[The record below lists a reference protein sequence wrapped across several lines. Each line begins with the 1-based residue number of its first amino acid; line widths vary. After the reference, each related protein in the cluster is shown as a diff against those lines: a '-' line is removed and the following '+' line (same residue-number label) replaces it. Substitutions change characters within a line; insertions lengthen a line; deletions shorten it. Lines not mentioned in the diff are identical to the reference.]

1 MKRMIWYE
9 WKRIWQSRLTQFA
22 VIGCIL
28 FLLFCT
34 WSNIRQIQTTDSEEN
49 QVTGMAAVKALKETE
64 RITLDQETV
73 TAIMQEYLDY
83 TENPATSSDDSKLV
97 YLSEEMY
104 RTWYLPRME
113 LMNQIISVYF
123 HKGQE
128 YVDDRQ
134 LLEQNL
140 GRDFYEARKERVQER
155 LTYYVDLG
163 SVTPSEADWWDEQDD
178 KVGEYTYGNYKVWEI
193 LISNLPWVLFIMM
206 VICVGIAPVFAGEYQ
221 SKCDSLLLCMKHGKH
236 RLILAK
242 LAAST
247 VYASVLYWGIVS
259 LYSAVLLIFVGKD
272 GWDLPVQLLYS
283 GMSSSYA
290 LTTSQA
296 YFLALLMGYVMTLGL
311 GGLVLLLSALF
322 KNPYVVIVTAFLYLC
337 VPLFLSTNSGGYLW
351 VHLLALLPEKISE
364 FHFASYI
371 AYSIGNIKMT
381 LPTAAMIVNG
391 LCAVIFSGLAY
402 LFFRRHQ
409 VNR

>member
-9 WKRIWQSRLTQFA
+9 WKRIWKSRLTQFS

-34 WSNIRQIQTTDSEEN
+34 WSNIRLIQTTDKEGN

-64 RITLDQETV
+64 RIVLDQETV
-73 TAIMQEYLDY
+73 TGIMQEYLNY
-83 TENPATSSDDSKLV
+83 TENPDTSSDDPNRV
-97 YLSEEMY
+97 YLSEEIY
-104 RTWYLPRME
+104 QTWYLPQMD
-113 LMNQIISVYF
+113 LMKQISSVYF
-123 HKGQE
+123 QKGQK
-128 YVDDRQ
+128 YTDDRQ
-134 LLEQNL
+134 LLKENL
-140 GRDFYEARKERVQER
+140 GKDFYAARKDRVQED
-155 LTYYVDLG
+155 LTYYVEQG
-163 SVTPSEADWWDEQDD
+163 SMTPSEADWWDEQDN
-178 KVGEYTYGNYKVWEI
+178 KVGEYTYGNYKVWDL
-193 LISNLPWVLFIMM
+193 LINNLPWILFIMM
-206 VICVGIAPVFAGEYQ
+206 IVCVGIAPVFAGEYQ

-242 LAAST
+242 LTASF

-259 LYSAVLLIFVGKD
+259 LYSAVLLIFVGPD
-272 GWDLPVQLLYS
+272 GWNLPVQLIYS
-283 GMSSSYA
+283 GKPSSYA

-296 YFLALLMGYVMTLGL
+296 YLLALMMGYVMTLGL
-311 GGLVLLLSALF
+311 GGMVLFLSTLF

-337 VPLFLSTNSGGYLW
+337 VPLFLSTNSGNYLW

-371 AYSIGNIKMT
+371 AYSIGNIKMA

-391 LCAVIFSGLAY
+391 MCAFVFSALAY

-409 VNR
+409 VNK

>member
-34 WSNIRQIQTTDSEEN
+34 WSNIRQIQTTDGEGN

-83 TENPATSSDDSKLV
+83 TENPDTSSDDPELQ
-97 YLSEEMY
+97 YLSEKMY
-104 RTWYLPRME
+104 RTWYLPNRG
-113 LMNQIISVYF
+113 LLNLISGTYMQE
-123 HKGQE
+123 GQGN
-128 YVDDRQ
+128 VSDRQ
-134 LLEQNL
+134 LFEKNF
-140 GRDFYEARKERVQER
+140 GKDFYEARKERVQER
-155 LTYYVDLG
+155 LTYYVNQG
-163 SVTPSEADWWDEQDD
+163 SVTLSEADWWDEQDD
-178 KVGEYTYGNYKVWEI
+178 KVGEYTYGNYKVWDI
-193 LISNLPWVLFIMM
+193 LISNLPWILFIMM
-206 VICVGIAPVFAGEYQ
+206 IVCVGIAPVFAGEYQ

-242 LAAST
+242 LTAST

-259 LYSAVLLIFVGKD
+259 LYSAVLLIFVGTG

-283 GMSSSYA
+283 GMPSSYA

-296 YFLALLMGYVMTLGL
+296 YLLALLMGYVMTLGL

-381 LPTAAMIVNG
+381 LPMAAMIVNG
-391 LCAVIFSGLAY
+391 LCAVVFSGLAY

-409 VNR
+409 VNK

>member
-1 MKRMIWYE
+1 MKTMIWYE

-34 WSNIRQIQTTDSEEN
+34 WSNIRQIQTTDGEGN

-83 TENPATSSDDSKLV
+83 TENPDTASDDPELQ

-104 RTWYLPRME
+104 RTWYLPNRN
-113 LMNQIISVYF
+113 LLNQICGTYIQE
-123 HKGQE
+123 GQGNMS
-128 YVDDRQ
+128 DRQ
-134 LLEQNL
+134 LFEGNL
-140 GRDFYEARKERVQER
+140 GKDFYESRKERVQER

-193 LISNLPWVLFIMM
+193 LISNLPWILFIMM
-206 VICVGIAPVFAGEYQ
+206 IVCVGIAPVFAGEYQ

-259 LYSAVLLIFVGKD
+259 LYSAVLLIFVGTD

-283 GMSSSYA
+283 GMPSSYA

-296 YFLALLMGYVMTLGL
+296 YLLALLMGYVMTLGL

-371 AYSIGNIKMT
+371 AYSIGNIKMA
-381 LPTAAMIVNG
+381 LPTASMIVNG

>member
-9 WKRIWQSRLTQFA
+9 WKRIWQSRLTQFS

-34 WSNIRQIQTTDSEEN
+34 WSNIRLIQTTDKKGN

-64 RITLDQETV
+64 RIVLDQETV
-73 TAIMQEYLDY
+73 TGIMQEYLDY
-83 TENPATSSDDSKLV
+83 TENPDTSSDDPNRV
-97 YLSEEMY
+97 YLSEEIY
-104 RTWYLPRME
+104 QTWYLPQMD
-113 LMNQIISVYF
+113 LMKQISSVYF
-123 HKGQE
+123 QKGQK
-128 YVDDRQ
+128 YTDDRQ
-134 LLEQNL
+134 LLKENL
-140 GRDFYEARKERVQER
+140 GKDFYAARKDRVQED
-155 LTYYVDLG
+155 LTYYVEQG
-163 SVTPSEADWWDEQDD
+163 SMTPSEADWWDEQDN
-178 KVGEYTYGNYKVWEI
+178 KVGEYTYGNYKVWDL
-193 LISNLPWVLFIMM
+193 LINNLPWILFIMM
-206 VICVGIAPVFAGEYQ
+206 IVCVGIAPVFAGEYQ

-242 LAAST
+242 LTASF

-259 LYSAVLLIFVGKD
+259 LYSAVLLIFVGPD
-272 GWDLPVQLLYS
+272 GWNLPVQLIYS
-283 GMSSSYA
+283 GKPSSYA

-296 YFLALLMGYVMTLGL
+296 YLLALMMGYVMTLGL
-311 GGLVLLLSALF
+311 GGMVLFLSAVF

-337 VPLFLSTNSGGYLW
+337 VPLFLSTNSGNYLW

-371 AYSIGNIKMT
+371 AYSIGNIKMA

-391 LCAVIFSGLAY
+391 MCAFVFSALAY

-409 VNR
+409 VNK

>member
-1 MKRMIWYE
+1 MIWYE
-9 WKRIWQSRLTQFA
+9 WKRIWQSRLTQFS

-34 WSNIRQIQTTDSEEN
+34 WSNIRLIQTTDKKGN

-64 RITLDQETV
+64 RIVLDQETV
-73 TAIMQEYLDY
+73 TGIMQEYLDY
-83 TENPATSSDDSKLV
+83 TENPDTSSDDPNRV
-97 YLSEEMY
+97 YLSEEIY
-104 RTWYLPRME
+104 QTWYLPQMD
-113 LMNQIISVYF
+113 LMKQISSVYF
-123 HKGQE
+123 QKGQK
-128 YVDDRQ
+128 YTDDRQ
-134 LLEQNL
+134 LLKENL
-140 GRDFYEARKERVQER
+140 GKDFYAARKDRVQED
-155 LTYYVDLG
+155 LTYYVEQG
-163 SVTPSEADWWDEQDD
+163 SMTPSEADWWDEQDN
-178 KVGEYTYGNYKVWEI
+178 KVGEYTYGNYKVWDL
-193 LISNLPWVLFIMM
+193 LINNLPWILFIMM
-206 VICVGIAPVFAGEYQ
+206 IVCVGIAPVFAGEYQ

-242 LAAST
+242 LTASF

-259 LYSAVLLIFVGKD
+259 LYSAVLLIFVGPD
-272 GWDLPVQLLYS
+272 GWNLPVQLIYS
-283 GMSSSYA
+283 GKPSSYA

-296 YFLALLMGYVMTLGL
+296 YLLALMMGYVMTLGL
-311 GGLVLLLSALF
+311 GGMVLFLSAVF

-337 VPLFLSTNSGGYLW
+337 VPLFLSTNSGNYLW

-371 AYSIGNIKMT
+371 AYSIGNIKMA

-391 LCAVIFSGLAY
+391 MCAFVFSALAY

-409 VNR
+409 VNK

>member
-1 MKRMIWYE
+1 MIWYE

-34 WSNIRQIQTTDSEEN
+34 WSNIRQIQTTDGEGN

-83 TENPATSSDDSKLV
+83 TENPDTSSDDPELQ
-97 YLSEEMY
+97 YLSEKMY
-104 RTWYLPRME
+104 RTWYLPNRG
-113 LMNQIISVYF
+113 LLNLISGTYMQE
-123 HKGQE
+123 GQGN
-128 YVDDRQ
+128 VSDRQ
-134 LLEQNL
+134 LFEKNF
-140 GRDFYEARKERVQER
+140 GKDFYEARKERVQER
-155 LTYYVDLG
+155 LTYYVNLG

-178 KVGEYTYGNYKVWEI
+178 KVGEYTYGNYKVWDI
-193 LISNLPWVLFIMM
+193 LISNLPWILFIMM
-206 VICVGIAPVFAGEYQ
+206 IVCVGIAPVFAGEYQ

-259 LYSAVLLIFVGKD
+259 LYSAVLLIFVGTD
-272 GWDLPVQLLYS
+272 SWDLPVQLIYS
-283 GMSSSYA
+283 GMPSSYA

-296 YFLALLMGYVMTLGL
+296 YLLALLMGYVMTLGL

-371 AYSIGNIKMT
+371 AYSMGNIKMT
-381 LPTAAMIVNG
+381 LPMAAMIVNG
-391 LCAVIFSGLAY
+391 LCAVVFSGLAY

>member
-34 WSNIRQIQTTDSEEN
+34 WSNIRQIQTTDGEGN

-64 RITLDQETV
+64 RIILNQETV

-83 TENPATSSDDSKLV
+83 TENPDTSSDDPELQ
-97 YLSEEMY
+97 YLSEKMY
-104 RTWYLPRME
+104 RTWYLPNRG
-113 LMNQIISVYF
+113 LLNLISGTYMQE
-123 HKGQE
+123 GQGN
-128 YVDDRQ
+128 VSDRQ
-134 LLEQNL
+134 LFEKNF
-140 GRDFYEARKERVQER
+140 GKDFYEARKERVQER
-155 LTYYVDLG
+155 LTYYVNQG
-163 SVTPSEADWWDEQDD
+163 SVTLSEADWWDEQND

-193 LISNLPWVLFIMM
+193 LISNLPWILFIMM
-206 VICVGIAPVFAGEYQ
+206 IVCVGIAPVFAGEYQ

-242 LAAST
+242 LTAST

-259 LYSAVLLIFVGKD
+259 LYSAVLLIFVGTD

-283 GMSSSYA
+283 GMPSSYA

-296 YFLALLMGYVMTLGL
+296 YLLALLTGYVMTLGL

-371 AYSIGNIKMT
+371 AYSMGNIKMT
-381 LPTAAMIVNG
+381 LPMAAMIVNG
-391 LCAVIFSGLAY
+391 LCAVVFCGLAY

-409 VNR
+409 VNK

>member
-1 MKRMIWYE
+1 MKRMIWYVWE
-9 WKRIWQSRLTQFA
+9 RIWQSRLTQFS

-34 WSNIRQIQTTDSEEN
+34 WSNIRLIQTTDKEGN

-64 RITLDQETV
+64 RIVLDQETV
-73 TAIMQEYLDY
+73 TGIMQEYLDY
-83 TENPATSSDDSKLV
+83 TENPDTSSDDPNRA
-97 YLSEEMY
+97 YLSDEIY
-104 RTWYLPRME
+104 QTWYLPQMD
-113 LMNQIISVYF
+113 LMKQISSVYF
-123 HKGQE
+123 QKGQK
-128 YVDDRQ
+128 YTDDRQ
-134 LLEQNL
+134 LLKENL
-140 GRDFYEARKERVQER
+140 GKDFYAARKDRVQED
-155 LTYYVDLG
+155 LTYYVEQG
-163 SVTPSEADWWDEQDD
+163 SMTPSEADWWDEQDN
-178 KVGEYTYGNYKVWEI
+178 KVGEYTYGNYKVWDL
-193 LISNLPWVLFIMM
+193 LINNLPWILFIMM
-206 VICVGIAPVFAGEYQ
+206 IVCVGIAPVFAGEYQ

-242 LAAST
+242 LTASF

-259 LYSAVLLIFVGKD
+259 LYSAVLLIFVGPD
-272 GWDLPVQLLYS
+272 GWNLPVQLIYS
-283 GMSSSYA
+283 GKPSSYA

-296 YFLALLMGYVMTLGL
+296 YLLALMMGYVMTLGL
-311 GGLVLLLSALF
+311 GGMVLFLSTLF

-337 VPLFLSTNSGGYLW
+337 VPLFLSTNSGNYLW

-371 AYSIGNIKMT
+371 AYSIGNIKMA

-391 LCAVIFSGLAY
+391 MCAFVFSALAY

-409 VNR
+409 VNK

>member
-1 MKRMIWYE
+1 MIWYE

-34 WSNIRQIQTTDSEEN
+34 WSNIRQIQTTDSGGN

-134 LLEQNL
+134 LLEENL

-155 LTYYVDLG
+155 LTYYVNLG

-178 KVGEYTYGNYKVWEI
+178 KVGEYTYGNYKVWDI
-193 LISNLPWVLFIMM
+193 LISNLP
-206 VICVGIAPVFAGEYQ
+206 
-221 SKCDSLLLCMKHGKH
+221 
-236 RLILAK
+236 
-242 LAAST
+242 
-247 VYASVLYWGIVS
+247 
-259 LYSAVLLIFVGKD
+259 
-272 GWDLPVQLLYS
+272 
-283 GMSSSYA
+283 
-290 LTTSQA
+290 
-296 YFLALLMGYVMTLGL
+296 
-311 GGLVLLLSALF
+311 
-322 KNPYVVIVTAFLYLC
+322 
-337 VPLFLSTNSGGYLW
+337 
-351 VHLLALLPEKISE
+351 
-364 FHFASYI
+364 
-371 AYSIGNIKMT
+371 
-381 LPTAAMIVNG
+381 
-391 LCAVIFSGLAY
+391 
-402 LFFRRHQ
+402 
-409 VNR
+409 

>member
-34 WSNIRQIQTTDSEEN
+34 WSNIRQIQTTDSEGN

-134 LLEQNL
+134 LLEENL

-178 KVGEYTYGNYKVWEI
+178 EVGEYTYGNYKVWDI

>member
-34 WSNIRQIQTTDSEEN
+34 WSNIRQIQTTDSEGN

-134 LLEQNL
+134 LLEENL

-178 KVGEYTYGNYKVWEI
+178 EVGEYTYGNYKVWDI

-381 LPTAAMIVNG
+381 LPTASMIVNG
-391 LCAVIFSGLAY
+391 LCAVVFSGLAY

>member
-22 VIGCIL
+22 VIGCVL

-34 WSNIRQIQTTDSEEN
+34 WSGIRQIQTTDGKGN
-49 QVTGMAAVKALKETE
+49 QVTGMAAVKALKGTE
-64 RITLDQETV
+64 RIVLDQETV
-73 TAIMQEYLDY
+73 TAVMKEYLDY
-83 TENPATSSDDSKLV
+83 TENPDTSSDDPELQ
-97 YLSEEMY
+97 YLSEKMY
-104 RTWYLPRME
+104 RTWYLPNRG
-113 LMNQIISVYF
+113 LLNLISGTYMQE
-123 HKGQE
+123 GQGN
-128 YVDDRQ
+128 VSDRQ
-134 LLEQNL
+134 LFEKNF
-140 GRDFYEARKERVQER
+140 GKDFYEARKERVQER
-155 LTYYVDLG
+155 LTYYVNQG
-163 SVTPSEADWWDEQDD
+163 SVTLSEADWWDEQDD
-178 KVGEYTYGNYKVWEI
+178 KVGEYTYGNYKVWDI

-206 VICVGIAPVFAGEYQ
+206 IVCVGIAPVFAGEYQ

-236 RLILAK
+236 GLILAK
-242 LAAST
+242 LAASF
-247 VYASVLYWGIVS
+247 VYAGVLYWGIVL
-259 LYSAVLLIFVGKD
+259 LYSAVLLIFVGAD

-283 GMSSSYA
+283 GMPSSYA

-296 YFLALLMGYVMTLGL
+296 YLLALLMGYVITLGL

-351 VHLLALLPEKISE
+351 VHLLALLPERISE

-371 AYSIGNIKMT
+371 AYSIGNIRMT

-409 VNR
+409 VNK

>member
-1 MKRMIWYE
+1 MIWYE
-9 WKRIWQSRLTQFA
+9 WKRIWKSRLTQFS

-34 WSNIRQIQTTDSEEN
+34 WSNIRLIQTTDKKGN

-64 RITLDQETV
+64 RIVLDQETV
-73 TAIMQEYLDY
+73 TGIMQEYLNY
-83 TENPATSSDDSKLV
+83 TENPDTSSDDPNRV
-97 YLSEEMY
+97 YLSEEIY
-104 RTWYLPRME
+104 QTWYLPQMD
-113 LMNQIISVYF
+113 LMKQISSVYF
-123 HKGQE
+123 QKGQK
-128 YVDDRQ
+128 YTDDRQ
-134 LLEQNL
+134 LLKENL
-140 GRDFYEARKERVQER
+140 GKDFYAARKDRVQED
-155 LTYYVDLG
+155 LTYYVEQG
-163 SVTPSEADWWDEQDD
+163 SMTPSEADWWDEQDN
-178 KVGEYTYGNYKVWEI
+178 KVGEYTYGNYKVWDL
-193 LISNLPWVLFIMM
+193 LINNLPWILFIMM
-206 VICVGIAPVFAGEYQ
+206 IVCVGIAPVFAGEYQ

-242 LAAST
+242 LTASF

-259 LYSAVLLIFVGKD
+259 LYSAVLLIFVGPD
-272 GWDLPVQLLYS
+272 GWNLPVQLIYS
-283 GMSSSYA
+283 GKPSSYA

-296 YFLALLMGYVMTLGL
+296 YLLALMMGYVMTLGL
-311 GGLVLLLSALF
+311 GGMVLFLSAVF

-337 VPLFLSTNSGGYLW
+337 VPLFLSTNSGNYLW

-371 AYSIGNIKMT
+371 AYSIGNIKMA

-391 LCAVIFSGLAY
+391 MCAFVFSALAY

-409 VNR
+409 VNK

>member
-9 WKRIWQSRLTQFA
+9 WKRIWKSRLTQFS

-34 WSNIRQIQTTDSEEN
+34 WSNIRLIQTTDKKGN

-64 RITLDQETV
+64 RIVLDQETV
-73 TAIMQEYLDY
+73 TGIMQEYLNY
-83 TENPATSSDDSKLV
+83 TENPDTSSDDPNRV
-97 YLSEEMY
+97 YLSEEIY
-104 RTWYLPRME
+104 QTWYLPQMD
-113 LMNQIISVYF
+113 LMKQISSVYF
-123 HKGQE
+123 QKGQK
-128 YVDDRQ
+128 YTDDRQ
-134 LLEQNL
+134 LLKENL
-140 GRDFYEARKERVQER
+140 GKDFYAARKDRVQED
-155 LTYYVDLG
+155 LTYYVEQG
-163 SVTPSEADWWDEQDD
+163 SMTPSEADWWDEQDN
-178 KVGEYTYGNYKVWEI
+178 KVGEYTYGNYKVWDL
-193 LISNLPWVLFIMM
+193 LINNLPWILFIMM
-206 VICVGIAPVFAGEYQ
+206 IVCVGIAPVFAGEYQ

-242 LAAST
+242 LTASF

-259 LYSAVLLIFVGKD
+259 LYSAVLLIFVGPD
-272 GWDLPVQLLYS
+272 GWNLPVQLIYS
-283 GMSSSYA
+283 GKPSSYA

-296 YFLALLMGYVMTLGL
+296 YLLALMMGYVMTLGL
-311 GGLVLLLSALF
+311 GGMVLFLSTLF

-337 VPLFLSTNSGGYLW
+337 VPLFLSTNSGNYLW

-371 AYSIGNIKMT
+371 AYSIGNIKMA

-391 LCAVIFSGLAY
+391 MCAFVFSALAY

-409 VNR
+409 VNK

>member
-1 MKRMIWYE
+1 MIWYE

-34 WSNIRQIQTTDSEEN
+34 WSNIRQIQTTDSEGN
-49 QVTGMAAVKALKETE
+49 QVTGMAAVNALKETE
-64 RITLDQETV
+64 RIVLDQETV
-73 TAIMQEYLDY
+73 TSLMQEYLDY
-83 TENPATSSDDSKLV
+83 TENPDTSSDDPKLE
-97 YLSEEMY
+97 YLSEKMY
-104 RTWYLPRME
+104 RTWYLPNRN
-113 LMNQIISVYF
+113 LLNQICGTYIQE
-123 HKGQE
+123 GQGNMS
-128 YVDDRQ
+128 DRQ
-134 LLEQNL
+134 LFEGNL
-140 GRDFYEARKERVQER
+140 GKDFYEARKERVQER
-155 LTYYVDLG
+155 LTYYVNLG

-381 LPTAAMIVNG
+381 LPTASMIVNG
-391 LCAVIFSGLAY
+391 LCAVVFSGLAY

>member
-9 WKRIWQSRLTQFA
+9 WKRIWKSRLTQFS

-34 WSNIRQIQTTDSEEN
+34 WSNIRLIQTTDKKGN

-64 RITLDQETV
+64 RIVLDQETV
-73 TAIMQEYLDY
+73 TGIMQEYLDY
-83 TENPATSSDDSKLV
+83 TENPDTSSDDPNRV
-97 YLSEEMY
+97 YLSEEIY
-104 RTWYLPRME
+104 QTWYLPQMD
-113 LMNQIISVYF
+113 LMKQISSVYF
-123 HKGQE
+123 QKGQK
-128 YVDDRQ
+128 YTDDRQ
-134 LLEQNL
+134 LLKENL
-140 GRDFYEARKERVQER
+140 GKDFYAARKDRVQED
-155 LTYYVDLG
+155 LTYYVEQG
-163 SVTPSEADWWDEQDD
+163 SMTPSEADWWDEQDN
-178 KVGEYTYGNYKVWEI
+178 KVGEYTYGNYKVWDL
-193 LISNLPWVLFIMM
+193 LINNLPWILFIMM
-206 VICVGIAPVFAGEYQ
+206 IVCVGIAPVFAGEYQ

-242 LAAST
+242 LTASF

-259 LYSAVLLIFVGKD
+259 LYSAVLLIFVGPD
-272 GWDLPVQLLYS
+272 GWNLPVQLIYS
-283 GMSSSYA
+283 GKPSSYA

-296 YFLALLMGYVMTLGL
+296 YLLALMMGYVMTLGL
-311 GGLVLLLSALF
+311 GGMVLFLSAVF

-337 VPLFLSTNSGGYLW
+337 VPLFLSTNSGNYLW

-371 AYSIGNIKMT
+371 AYSIGNIKMA

-391 LCAVIFSGLAY
+391 MCAFVFSALAY

-409 VNR
+409 VNK

>member
-1 MKRMIWYE
+1 MIWYE

-34 WSNIRQIQTTDSEEN
+34 WSNIRQIQTTDGEGN

-64 RITLDQETV
+64 RIILNQETV

-83 TENPATSSDDSKLV
+83 TENPDTSSDDPELQ
-97 YLSEEMY
+97 YLSEKMY
-104 RTWYLPRME
+104 RTWYLPNRG
-113 LMNQIISVYF
+113 LLNLISGTYMQE
-123 HKGQE
+123 GQGN
-128 YVDDRQ
+128 VSDRQ
-134 LLEQNL
+134 LFEKNF
-140 GRDFYEARKERVQER
+140 GKDFYEARKERVQER
-155 LTYYVDLG
+155 LTYYVNQG
-163 SVTPSEADWWDEQDD
+163 SVTLSEADWWDEQND

-193 LISNLPWVLFIMM
+193 LISNLPWILFIMM
-206 VICVGIAPVFAGEYQ
+206 IVCVGIAPVFAGEYQ

-242 LAAST
+242 LTAST

-259 LYSAVLLIFVGKD
+259 LYSAVLLIFVGTD

-283 GMSSSYA
+283 GMPSSYA

-296 YFLALLMGYVMTLGL
+296 YLLALLTGYVMTLGL

-371 AYSIGNIKMT
+371 AYSMGNIKMT
-381 LPTAAMIVNG
+381 LPMAAMIVNG
-391 LCAVIFSGLAY
+391 LCAVVFCGLAY

-409 VNR
+409 VNK

>member
-9 WKRIWQSRLTQFA
+9 WKRIWQSRLTQFS

-34 WSNIRQIQTTDSEEN
+34 WSNIRLIQTTDKEGN

-64 RITLDQETV
+64 RIVLDQETV
-73 TAIMQEYLDY
+73 TGIMQEYLDY
-83 TENPATSSDDSKLV
+83 TENPDTSSDDPNRV
-97 YLSEEMY
+97 YLSEEIY
-104 RTWYLPRME
+104 QTWYLPQMD
-113 LMNQIISVYF
+113 LMKQISSVYF
-123 HKGQE
+123 QKGQK
-128 YVDDRQ
+128 YTDDRQ
-134 LLEQNL
+134 LLKENL
-140 GRDFYEARKERVQER
+140 GKDFYAARKDRVQED
-155 LTYYVDLG
+155 LTYYVEQG
-163 SVTPSEADWWDEQDD
+163 SMTPSEADWWDEQDN
-178 KVGEYTYGNYKVWEI
+178 KVGEYTYGNYKVWDL
-193 LISNLPWVLFIMM
+193 LINNLPWILFIMM
-206 VICVGIAPVFAGEYQ
+206 IVCVGIAPVFAGEYQ

-242 LAAST
+242 LTASF

-259 LYSAVLLIFVGKD
+259 LYSAVLLIFVGPD
-272 GWDLPVQLLYS
+272 GWNLPVQLIYS
-283 GMSSSYA
+283 GKPSSYA

-296 YFLALLMGYVMTLGL
+296 YLLALMMGYVMTLGL
-311 GGLVLLLSALF
+311 GGMVLFLSTLF

-337 VPLFLSTNSGGYLW
+337 VPLFLSTNSGNYLW

-371 AYSIGNIKMT
+371 AYSIGNIKMA

-391 LCAVIFSGLAY
+391 MCAFVFSVLAY

-409 VNR
+409 VNK

>member
-34 WSNIRQIQTTDSEEN
+34 WSNIRQIQTTDSEGN

-134 LLEQNL
+134 LLEENL

-155 LTYYVDLG
+155 LTYYVNLG

-272 GWDLPVQLLYS
+272 GWDLPVQLIYS
-283 GMSSSYA
+283 GMPSSYA

-296 YFLALLMGYVMTLGL
+296 YLLALLAGYVVTLGL
-311 GGLVLLLSALF
+311 AGLVLFLSALF

-371 AYSIGNIKMT
+371 AYSIGNIKMA
-381 LPTAAMIVNG
+381 LPTASMIVNG
-391 LCAVIFSGLAY
+391 LCAVVFSGLAY
-402 LFFRRHQ
+402 FFFRRHQ

>member
-1 MKRMIWYE
+1 MIWYE

-34 WSNIRQIQTTDSEEN
+34 WSNIRQIQTTDGEGN

-73 TAIMQEYLDY
+73 TAIMREYLDY
-83 TENPATSSDDSKLV
+83 TENPDTSSDDPELQ
-97 YLSEEMY
+97 YLSEKMY
-104 RTWYLPRME
+104 RTWYLPNRGV
-113 LMNQIISVYF
+113 LNLISGTYMQE
-123 HKGQE
+123 GQGN
-128 YVDDRQ
+128 VSDRQ
-134 LLEQNL
+134 LFEKNF
-140 GRDFYEARKERVQER
+140 GKDFYEARKERVQER
-155 LTYYVDLG
+155 LTYYVNQG
-163 SVTPSEADWWDEQDD
+163 SVTLSEADWWDEQDD

-193 LISNLPWVLFIMM
+193 LISNLPWILFIMM
-206 VICVGIAPVFAGEYQ
+206 IVCVGIAPVFAGEYQ

-242 LAAST
+242 LTASF
-247 VYASVLYWGIVS
+247 VYTSVLYWGIVL
-259 LYSAVLLIFVGKD
+259 LYSAVLLIFVGTD

-283 GMSSSYA
+283 GMPSSYA

-296 YFLALLMGYVMTLGL
+296 YLLALLMGYVMTLGL

-371 AYSIGNIKMT
+371 AYSMGNIKMT
-381 LPTAAMIVNG
+381 LPMAAMIVNG

-409 VNR
+409 VNK

>member
-34 WSNIRQIQTTDSEEN
+34 WSNIRQIQTTDSEGN

-83 TENPATSSDDSKLV
+83 TEKPATSSDDSKLV

-104 RTWYLPRME
+104 RTCYLPRME

-134 LLEQNL
+134 LLEENL

-155 LTYYVDLG
+155 LTYYVNLG

-272 GWDLPVQLLYS
+272 GWDLPVQLIYS
-283 GMSSSYA
+283 GMPSSYA

-296 YFLALLMGYVMTLGL
+296 YLLALLAGYVVTLGL
-311 GGLVLLLSALF
+311 AGLVLFLSALF

-381 LPTAAMIVNG
+381 LPTASMIVNG
-391 LCAVIFSGLAY
+391 LCAVVFSGLAY
-402 LFFRRHQ
+402 FFFRRHQ

>member
-1 MKRMIWYE
+1 MIWYE
-9 WKRIWQSRLTQFA
+9 WKRIWKSRLTQFS

-34 WSNIRQIQTTDSEEN
+34 WSNIRLIQTTDKKGN

-64 RITLDQETV
+64 RIVLDQETV
-73 TAIMQEYLDY
+73 TGIMQEYLDY
-83 TENPATSSDDSKLV
+83 TENPDTSSDDPNRV
-97 YLSEEMY
+97 YLSEEIY
-104 RTWYLPRME
+104 QTWYLPQMD
-113 LMNQIISVYF
+113 LMKQISSVYF
-123 HKGQE
+123 QKGQK
-128 YVDDRQ
+128 YTDDRQ
-134 LLEQNL
+134 LLKENL
-140 GRDFYEARKERVQER
+140 GKDFYAARKDRVQED
-155 LTYYVDLG
+155 LTYYVEQG
-163 SVTPSEADWWDEQDD
+163 SMTPSEADWWDEQDN
-178 KVGEYTYGNYKVWEI
+178 KVGEYTYGNYKVWDL
-193 LISNLPWVLFIMM
+193 LINNLPWILFIMM
-206 VICVGIAPVFAGEYQ
+206 IVCVGIAPVFAGEYQ

-242 LAAST
+242 LTASF

-259 LYSAVLLIFVGKD
+259 LYSAVLLIFVGPD
-272 GWDLPVQLLYS
+272 GWNLPVQLIYS
-283 GMSSSYA
+283 GKPSSYA

-296 YFLALLMGYVMTLGL
+296 YLLALMMGYVMTLGL
-311 GGLVLLLSALF
+311 GGMVLFLSAVF

-337 VPLFLSTNSGGYLW
+337 VPLFLSTNSGNYLW

-371 AYSIGNIKMT
+371 AYSIGNIKMA

-391 LCAVIFSGLAY
+391 MCAFVFSALAY

-409 VNR
+409 VNK

>member
-1 MKRMIWYE
+1 MIWYE
-9 WKRIWQSRLTQFA
+9 WKRMWQSRLTQFA

-34 WSNIRQIQTTDSEEN
+34 WSNIRQIQTTDGEGN

-64 RITLDQETV
+64 RIILNQETV

-83 TENPATSSDDSKLV
+83 TENPDTSSDDPELQ
-97 YLSEEMY
+97 YLSEKMY
-104 RTWYLPRME
+104 RTWYLPNRG
-113 LMNQIISVYF
+113 LLNLISGTYMQE
-123 HKGQE
+123 GQGN
-128 YVDDRQ
+128 VSDRQ
-134 LLEQNL
+134 LFEKNF
-140 GRDFYEARKERVQER
+140 GKDFYEARKERVQER
-155 LTYYVDLG
+155 LTYYVNQG
-163 SVTPSEADWWDEQDD
+163 SVTLSEADWWDEQND

-193 LISNLPWVLFIMM
+193 LISNLPWILFIMM
-206 VICVGIAPVFAGEYQ
+206 IVCVGIAPVFAGEYQ

-242 LAAST
+242 LTAST

-259 LYSAVLLIFVGKD
+259 LYSAVLLIFVGTD

-283 GMSSSYA
+283 GMPSSYA

-296 YFLALLMGYVMTLGL
+296 YLLALLTGYVMTLGL

-371 AYSIGNIKMT
+371 AYSMGNIKMT
-381 LPTAAMIVNG
+381 LPMAAMIVNG
-391 LCAVIFSGLAY
+391 LCAVVFCGLAY

-409 VNR
+409 VNK

>member
-1 MKRMIWYE
+1 MIWYE

-34 WSNIRQIQTTDSEEN
+34 WSNIRQIQTTDGEGN

-83 TENPATSSDDSKLV
+83 TENPDTASDDPELQ

-104 RTWYLPRME
+104 RTWYLPNRN
-113 LMNQIISVYF
+113 LLNQICGTYMQE
-123 HKGQE
+123 GQGN
-128 YVDDRQ
+128 VSDRQ
-134 LLEQNL
+134 LFEKNF
-140 GRDFYEARKERVQER
+140 GKDFYEARKERVQER
-155 LTYYVDLG
+155 LTYYVNQG
-163 SVTPSEADWWDEQDD
+163 SVTLSEADWWDEQDD
-178 KVGEYTYGNYKVWEI
+178 KVGEYTYGNYKVWDI
-193 LISNLPWVLFIMM
+193 LISNLPWILFIMM
-206 VICVGIAPVFAGEYQ
+206 IVCVGIAPVFAGEYQ

-242 LAAST
+242 LTAST

-259 LYSAVLLIFVGKD
+259 LYSAVLLIFVGTD

-283 GMSSSYA
+283 GMPSSYA

-296 YFLALLMGYVMTLGL
+296 YLLALLTGYVMTLGL

-371 AYSIGNIKMT
+371 AYSMGNIKMT
-381 LPTAAMIVNG
+381 LPMAAMIVNG
-391 LCAVIFSGLAY
+391 LCAVVFSGLAY

>member
-9 WKRIWQSRLTQFA
+9 WKRIWKSRLTQFS

-34 WSNIRQIQTTDSEEN
+34 WSNIRLIQTTDKKGN

-64 RITLDQETV
+64 RIVLDQETV
-73 TAIMQEYLDY
+73 TGIMQEYLNY
-83 TENPATSSDDSKLV
+83 TENPDTSSDDPNRV
-97 YLSEEMY
+97 YLSEEIY
-104 RTWYLPRME
+104 QTWYLPQMD
-113 LMNQIISVYF
+113 LMKQISSVYF
-123 HKGQE
+123 QKGQK
-128 YVDDRQ
+128 YTDDRQ
-134 LLEQNL
+134 LLKENL
-140 GRDFYEARKERVQER
+140 GKDFYAARKDRVQED
-155 LTYYVDLG
+155 LTYYVEQG
-163 SVTPSEADWWDEQDD
+163 SMTPSEADWWDEQDN
-178 KVGEYTYGNYKVWEI
+178 KVGEYTYGNYKVWDL
-193 LISNLPWVLFIMM
+193 LINNLPWILFIMM
-206 VICVGIAPVFAGEYQ
+206 IVCVGIAPVFAGEYQ

-242 LAAST
+242 LTASF

-259 LYSAVLLIFVGKD
+259 LYSAVLLIFVGPD
-272 GWDLPVQLLYS
+272 GWNLPVQLIYS
-283 GMSSSYA
+283 GKPSSYA

-296 YFLALLMGYVMTLGL
+296 YLLALMMGYVMTLGL
-311 GGLVLLLSALF
+311 GGMVLFLSAVF

-337 VPLFLSTNSGGYLW
+337 VPLFLSTNSGNYLW

-371 AYSIGNIKMT
+371 AYSIGNIKMA

-391 LCAVIFSGLAY
+391 MCAFVFSALAY

-409 VNR
+409 VNK

>member
-1 MKRMIWYE
+1 MIWYE

-34 WSNIRQIQTTDSEEN
+34 WSNIRQIQTTDGEGN
-49 QVTGMAAVKALKETE
+49 QVTSMAAVKALKETE

-83 TENPATSSDDSKLV
+83 TENPDTSSDDPELQ
-97 YLSEEMY
+97 YLSEKMY
-104 RTWYLPRME
+104 RTWYLPNRGG
-113 LMNQIISVYF
+113 LNLISGTYMQE
-123 HKGQE
+123 GQGN
-128 YVDDRQ
+128 VSDRQ
-134 LLEQNL
+134 LFEKNF
-140 GRDFYEARKERVQER
+140 GKDFYEARKERVQER
-155 LTYYVDLG
+155 LTYYVNQG
-163 SVTPSEADWWDEQDD
+163 SVTLSEADWWDEQDD

-193 LISNLPWVLFIMM
+193 LISNLPWILFIMM
-206 VICVGIAPVFAGEYQ
+206 IVCVGIAPVFAGEYQ

-242 LAAST
+242 LTASF
-247 VYASVLYWGIVS
+247 VYTSVLYWGIVL
-259 LYSAVLLIFVGKD
+259 LYSAVLLIFVGTD
-272 GWDLPVQLLYS
+272 GWDLPVQLIYS
-283 GMSSSYA
+283 GMPSSYA

-296 YFLALLMGYVMTLGL
+296 YLLALLMGYVMTLGL

-381 LPTAAMIVNG
+381 LPMAAMIVNG
-391 LCAVIFSGLAY
+391 LCAVVFSGLAY

-409 VNR
+409 VNK

>member
-34 WSNIRQIQTTDSEEN
+34 WSNIRQIQTTDGEGN

-64 RITLDQETV
+64 RIILNQETV

-83 TENPATSSDDSKLV
+83 TENPDTSSDDPELQ
-97 YLSEEMY
+97 YLSEKMY
-104 RTWYLPRME
+104 RTWYLPNRG
-113 LMNQIISVYF
+113 LLNLISGTYMQE
-123 HKGQE
+123 GQGN
-128 YVDDRQ
+128 VSDRQ
-134 LLEQNL
+134 LFEKNF
-140 GRDFYEARKERVQER
+140 GKDFYEARKERVQER
-155 LTYYVDLG
+155 LTYYVNQG
-163 SVTPSEADWWDEQDD
+163 SVTLSEADWWDEQND
-178 KVGEYTYGNYKVWEI
+178 KVGEYTYGNYKVWDI
-193 LISNLPWVLFIMM
+193 LISNLPWILFIMM
-206 VICVGIAPVFAGEYQ
+206 IVCVGIAPVFAGEYQ

-242 LAAST
+242 LTAST

-259 LYSAVLLIFVGKD
+259 LYSAVLLIFVGTD

-283 GMSSSYA
+283 GMPSSYA

-296 YFLALLMGYVMTLGL
+296 YLLALLTGYVMTLGL

-371 AYSIGNIKMT
+371 AYSMGNIKMT
-381 LPTAAMIVNG
+381 LPMAAMIVNG
-391 LCAVIFSGLAY
+391 LCAVVFCGLAY

-409 VNR
+409 VNK

>member
-34 WSNIRQIQTTDSEEN
+34 WSNIRQIQTTDGEGN

-83 TENPATSSDDSKLV
+83 TENPDTSSDDPELQ
-97 YLSEEMY
+97 YLSEKMY
-104 RTWYLPRME
+104 RTWYLPNRG
-113 LMNQIISVYF
+113 LLNLISRTYMQE
-123 HKGQE
+123 GQGN
-128 YVDDRQ
+128 VSDRQ
-134 LLEQNL
+134 LFEKNF
-140 GRDFYEARKERVQER
+140 GKDFYEARKERVQER
-155 LTYYVDLG
+155 LTYYVNQG
-163 SVTPSEADWWDEQDD
+163 SVTLSEADWWDEQDD
-178 KVGEYTYGNYKVWEI
+178 KVGEYTYGNYKVWDI

-206 VICVGIAPVFAGEYQ
+206 IVCVGIAPVFAGEYQ

-259 LYSAVLLIFVGKD
+259 LYSAVLLIFVGTD
-272 GWDLPVQLLYS
+272 GWDFPVQLLYS
-283 GMSSSYA
+283 GMPSSYA

-296 YFLALLMGYVMTLGL
+296 YLLALLMGYVMTLGL

-371 AYSIGNIKMT
+371 AYSIGNMKMT
-381 LPTAAMIVNG
+381 LPMAAMIVNG

-409 VNR
+409 ANR

>member
-34 WSNIRQIQTTDSEEN
+34 WSNIRQIQTTDGEGN

-83 TENPATSSDDSKLV
+83 TENPDTSSDDPELQYV
-97 YLSEEMY
+97 SEKMY
-104 RTWYLPRME
+104 RTWYLPNRG
-113 LMNQIISVYF
+113 LLNLISGTYMQE
-123 HKGQE
+123 GQGN
-128 YVDDRQ
+128 VSDRQ
-134 LLEQNL
+134 LFEKNF
-140 GRDFYEARKERVQER
+140 GKDFYEARKERVQER
-155 LTYYVDLG
+155 LTYYVNLG

-178 KVGEYTYGNYKVWEI
+178 KVGEYTYGNYKVWDI
-193 LISNLPWVLFIMM
+193 LISNLPWILFIMM
-206 VICVGIAPVFAGEYQ
+206 IVCVGIAPVFAGEYQ

-259 LYSAVLLIFVGKD
+259 LYSAVLLIFVGTD
-272 GWDLPVQLLYS
+272 SWDLPVQLIYS
-283 GMSSSYA
+283 GMPSSYA

-296 YFLALLMGYVMTLGL
+296 YLLALLMGYVMTLGL

-371 AYSIGNIKMT
+371 AYSMGNIKMT
-381 LPTAAMIVNG
+381 LPMAAMIVNG
-391 LCAVIFSGLAY
+391 LCAVVFSGLAY